1 MSGVG
6 ISSFSTN
13 IQRMSKQCEPIEAD
27 SPSERA
33 AVEAILG
40 AFHSFQNWE
49 ETIKKYQTPA
59 LSSRFAADNAL
70 NGHFPVNQL
79 AYEQL
84 MVAFGSLQSLEQM
97 IVNEQGTTIEI
108 IAHPYGPYAL
118 VRNAID
124 AAAQALWLVEPK
136 NSKLRIKRRIEAQLK
151 DIHLSK
157 QFKTAIG
164 EPSTKI
170 DTWAKRYTERM
181 KEVAEESS
189 LDTVAF
195 NGWKQPV
202 MTEMLSKLQHWDK
215 NAVLTWLA
223 AWQLCS
229 GHAHGKQW
237 ATFTSHELTEV
248 PGTADEVGA
257 TFHVT
262 LSYKSLAGVILSTQ
276 RLIQATCEQYSELS
290 KSLDE

>member
-1 MSGVG
+1 
-6 ISSFSTN
+6 
-13 IQRMSKQCEPIEAD
+13 MSKKRESIEAD
-27 SPSERA
+27 SPSEQTA
-33 AVEAILG
+33 AEAILG
-40 AFHSFQNWE
+40 AFQSFQNWE
-49 ETIKKYQTPA
+49 ETIEKYQTPA
-59 LSSRFAADNAL
+59 RTSRFADDNAL
-70 NGHFPVNQL
+70 NRHFPVNQL

-97 IVNEQGTTIEI
+97 IVNEKGATIQI
-108 IAHPYGPYAL
+108 VAHPYGPYAL

-124 AAAQALWLVEPK
+124 AAAQALWLIEPE
-136 NSKLRIKRRIEAQLK
+136 NSKLRIRRRIEAQLK

-157 QFKTAIG
+157 QFKTEID
-164 EPSTKI
+164 EPSKKTERWIKG
-170 DTWAKRYTERM
+170 YTERM
-181 KEVAEESS
+181 KEVAEESG
-189 LDTVAF
+189 LDTSSF
-195 NGWKQPV
+195 KDWKQPT
-202 MTEMLSKLQHWDK
+202 MTMMLGKLQHWDQI
-215 NAVLTWLA
+215 ASLTWLA

-276 RLIQATCEQYSELS
+276 KLIQATCERYSELS
-290 KSLDE
+290 MPSDG